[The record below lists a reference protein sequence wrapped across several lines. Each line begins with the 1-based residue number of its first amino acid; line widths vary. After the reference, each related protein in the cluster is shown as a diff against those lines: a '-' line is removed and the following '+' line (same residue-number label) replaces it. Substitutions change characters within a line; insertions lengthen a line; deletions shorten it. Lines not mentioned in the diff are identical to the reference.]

1 MLISVKY
8 VGQTSYRFISS
19 NSYEFETLI
28 LLHLTINLK
37 YFSLM
42 FSDSL
47 FEFVTEIQ
55 SPGSV
60 SIQDR
65 VQACHKEMC
74 LEVGAV
80 YSQ

>member
-1 MLISVKY
+1 M
-8 VGQTSYRFISS
+8 
-19 NSYEFETLI
+19 
-28 LLHLTINLK
+28 
-37 YFSLM
+37 YFS
-42 FSDSL
+42 FTFNDSL

-60 SIQDR
+60 SVQDR
-65 VQACHKEMC
+65 VQACRKEMC